1 MKSYYFSRR
10 TKTLHVR
17 KWLKWKMK
25 LKMVM
30 MSILMLM
37 PTVLSKVMDAFQ
49 RIIISAEGVE
59 QFSINY
65 QDITDGV
72 LP

>member
-1 MKSYYFSRR
+1 MKSYYFLRL

-17 KWLKWKMK
+17 KWLKWKTK
-25 LKMVM
+25 LKIVM
-30 MSILMLM
+30 MSILILM
-37 PTVLSKVMDAFQ
+37 PIVLSKMMDAFP

-65 QDITDGV
+65 QDITDEV
-72 LP
+72 YP